1 MLWMLLLLLLLLFL
15 LLSTEDVADMHASSH
30 GQIKIEW
37 RQATR
42 DKVIAS
48 SCTHTHTH
56 KQTHTRTY
64 VDAHKYT

>member
-1 MLWMLLLLLLLLFL
+1 MLWMLLLLFL
-15 LLSTEDVADMHASSH
+15 LLSTEDVADMHVNSH

-56 KQTHTRTY
+56 KQTQIQTHTRTY